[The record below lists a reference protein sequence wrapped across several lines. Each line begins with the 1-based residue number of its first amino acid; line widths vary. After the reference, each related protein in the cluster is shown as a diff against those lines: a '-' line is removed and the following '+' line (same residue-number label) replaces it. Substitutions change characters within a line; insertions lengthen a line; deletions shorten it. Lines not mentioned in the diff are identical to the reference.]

1 MAAIQPS
8 SPQSVCEK
16 KGAERALFSPLLY
29 QYIYIEKG
37 GIEEQ
42 HMCVYMFTK
51 PSLKEV
57 SDFQER
63 ERRKDLLHKN
73 GAHLA
78 QISPRSLSP

>member
-1 MAAIQPS
+1 MLS
-8 SPQSVCEK
+8 SP
-16 KGAERALFSPLLY
+16 LF
-29 QYIYIEKG
+29 YINIYREKG
-37 GIEEQ
+37 GIEEE

-63 ERRKDLLHKN
+63 DGKTFCTKN